1 MSKKVER
8 FLNILFWGAVGACSL
23 YTIKTTVDEL
33 RDPVEKEKRKEQR
46 REACSLFDKI
56 IDKIGDITKKAYKQI
71 ANWDEA
77 IDNAIP
83 AYKPEHTKTR
93 VALLKAKREKLDARI
108 AELEEL
114 EKNTENPEA

>member
-83 AYKPEHTKTR
+83 AYKPEHTK
-93 VALLKAKREKLDARI
+93 REKLDARI

-114 EKNTENPEA
+114 EKNSEAPEA

>member
-33 RDPVEKEKRKEQR
+33 RDSVEKEKRKEQR

-56 IDKIGDITKKAYKQI
+56 IDITKKAYKQI

-114 EKNTENPEA
+114 EKNSEAPEA